1 VFAYLG
7 IHHNTRSVFD
17 PTYPT
22 VDMGNFIKT
31 DWKSMYGDVKEMI
44 PSDAPVPMERRL
56 ICAFLLILIML
67 VSNSQGV
74 QGLGL
79 SYT

>member
-1 VFAYLG
+1 
-7 IHHNTRSVFD
+7 VFD
-17 PTYPT
+17 STYPS
-22 VDMGNFIKT
+22 VDVVTFTKT
-31 DWKSMYGDVKEMI
+31 DWKSMYSNAKEMI
-44 PSDAPVPMERRL
+44 PSDAPFS
-56 ICAFLLILIML
+56 ICACLLIMVML

>member
-1 VFAYLG
+1 V
-7 IHHNTRSVFD
+7 
-17 PTYPT
+17 
-22 VDMGNFIKT
+22 
-31 DWKSMYGDVKEMI
+31 
-44 PSDAPVPMERRL
+44 ERRL
-56 ICAFLLILIML
+56 ICACLLILIML